1 MEGPN
6 DHRRFDNDGFRAG
19 GAVGIWILRE
29 LGVDYQP
36 CSGPHLRKMARLGDA
51 RFETLKS
58 KGKQKRCAHRV
69 LED

>member
-1 MEGPN
+1 M
-6 DHRRFDNDGFRAG
+6 
-19 GAVGIWILRE
+19 WILRE

-36 CSGPHLRKMARLGDA
+36 CSGPRLRKMARLEES

>member
-1 MEGPN
+1 M
-6 DHRRFDNDGFRAG
+6 
-19 GAVGIWILRE
+19 GIWILRE

-58 KGKQKRCAHRV
+58 KGKQKDVPIEYWRING
-69 LED
+69 LT